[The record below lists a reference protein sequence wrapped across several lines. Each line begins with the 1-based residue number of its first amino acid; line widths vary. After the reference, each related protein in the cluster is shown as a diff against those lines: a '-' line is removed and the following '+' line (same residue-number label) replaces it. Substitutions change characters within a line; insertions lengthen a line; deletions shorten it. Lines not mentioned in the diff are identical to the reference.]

1 VRRIDFRTG
10 TGFSRHL
17 GISRRPWFDGMD
29 WQNKHF
35 NQEIVLQA
43 PVEAVAEAARRF
55 SGQSLPDWSIDA
67 TPEGFDAS
75 GRSGLH
81 HAVAHFTIS
90 PVATGTKIAVELL
103 VRRKHA
109 IGFMLFDVGYFD
121 SLVQKW
127 LWTIWKLLAD
137 VHADPNAHAAVA
149 PHGTTAPNA
158 AVGARVV
165 VMDAY
170 GKSYLGVVRA
180 VSAQGVLVAYD
191 EGDER
196 WVPATAAHVVARRD
210 DLPG

>member
-1 VRRIDFRTG
+1 
-10 TGFSRHL
+10 
-17 GISRRPWFDGMD
+17 MD
-29 WQNKHF
+29 WENKHF

-55 SGQSLPDWSIDA
+55 CGQSLADWSIDA

-90 PVATGTKIAVELL
+90 PVRAETKIAVELL
-103 VRRKHA
+103 VRRKDA
-109 IGFMLFDVGYFD
+109 IGFMLFDVGGYYD
-121 SLVQKW
+121 SLVRKW
-127 LWTIWKLLAD
+127 LWTIWSLLAD
-137 VHADPNAHAAVA
+137 AHADPNAQVAVA

-170 GKSYLGVVRA
+170 GKSYLGVVRG

-191 EGDER
+191 EGGER
-196 WVPATAAHVVARRD
+196 WVPATAAHVVTRRE
-210 DLPG
+210 DL